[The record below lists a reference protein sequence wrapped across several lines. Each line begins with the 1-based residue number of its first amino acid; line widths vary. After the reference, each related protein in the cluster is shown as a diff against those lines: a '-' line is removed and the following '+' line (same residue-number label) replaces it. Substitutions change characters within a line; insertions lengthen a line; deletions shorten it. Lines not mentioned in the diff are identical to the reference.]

1 MEIPPYWISMDTV
14 SVLCIDDDP
23 VIQTLV
29 KEVLNPWKVNSCLD
43 LESVR
48 LFFQKSQKIDALI
61 LDINLPDGDGLRF
74 LNQQFLKLKEDQTV
88 VFMISGH
95 NDISKKMM
103 AFEFGADDFLT
114 KPFDPLELKI
124 RLKSKIKKLND
135 KRRSKKIGDV
145 IIDSQQFKAIRSKDG
160 QSQIDLQ
167 LTTIEMKI
175 LILLTDNIG
184 HVFTRNQIMDKVW
197 GNVAI
202 TDRTVDSHVAHLRK
216 KLSTT
221 ELKINTTQNL
231 GYSATHQK
239 TLTD

>member
-1 MEIPPYWISMDTV
+1 MDNI

-29 KEVLNPWKVNSCLD
+29 KEVLLPWKVDSCLD

-48 LFFQKSQKIDALI
+48 LFFQKSKKVDVLI

-74 LNQQFLKLKEDQTV
+74 LNQQCIKLKEDHTII
-88 VFMISGH
+88 FMISGQS
-95 NDISKKMM
+95 DISKKMM

-124 RLKSKIKKLND
+124 RLKSKIKKLNE
-135 KRRSKKIGDV
+135 KYRTKKIGDV
-145 IIDSQQFKAIRSKDG
+145 IIDPQQFKAIKSNND

-175 LILLTDNIG
+175 LILLTDNTG
-184 HVFTRNQIMDKVW
+184 HVFTRNQIIDKVW
-197 GNVAI
+197 GDI
-202 TDRTVDSHVAHLRK
+202 IISDRTVDSHIAHLRK
-216 KLSTT
+216 KLNPT
-221 ELKINTTQNL
+221 ELKINTIQNM
-231 GYSATHQK
+231 GYSATHKKTPIQK
-239 TLTD
+239 P